1 MEPQK
6 EPHPKYLPHSIQS
19 KSHDDE
25 MELREIFK
33 AIWKGKWV
41 IIVTTVI
48 FAIGSV
54 SYALSLPN
62 VYKADATL
70 APAETSSGSSLSK
83 MAGQFGGIAALAGVN
98 LSSNSVS
105 QTDLAVE
112 VMKSRHFVESFIE
125 RHSIMVSLMAVK
137 DWDLAKNQ
145 LIYDE
150 DIYNP
155 STGTWLRK
163 PQGLRG
169 AKPSPQEAFEVFNK
183 EVLSIT
189 EDKDSGL
196 YKISIRHYSPYVAKE
211 WVDWLIQDI
220 NNVMRDRA
228 VAEASKNLTFLKKQL
243 SKTAI
248 TDMQST
254 FYKLIE
260 EQTKSLML
268 AEAQEEYIFKVIDPS
283 ITPEIKS
290 SPNRPL
296 ICILSVFLGGMLG
309 VSIVIIRF
317 AFQRRKL

>member
-6 EPHPKYLPHSIQS
+6 EPNPHYLPYPPQS
-19 KSHDDE
+19 ADDE
-25 MELREIFK
+25 IDLRKLFK
-33 AIWKGKWV
+33 SLWKGKW
-41 IIVTTVI
+41 IIIATTFV
-48 FAIGSV
+48 FAVGSV
-54 SYALSLPN
+54 LYALSLPN

-83 MAGQFGGIAALAGVN
+83 MAGQLGGIAALAGVN

-196 YKISIRHYSPYVAKE
+196 YKIAIRHYSPYVAKE

-228 VAEASKNLTFLKKQL
+228 VSEASKNLTFLKKQL